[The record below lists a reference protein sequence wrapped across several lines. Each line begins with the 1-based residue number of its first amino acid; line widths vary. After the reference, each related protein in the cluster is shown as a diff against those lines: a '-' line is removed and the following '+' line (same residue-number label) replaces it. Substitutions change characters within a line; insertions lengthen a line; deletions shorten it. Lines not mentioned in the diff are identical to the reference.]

1 MKNATRLARQTT
13 LATLFFLI
21 AGCSSFEFP
30 WVHKYDLQQGNIINQ
45 EMIDQLKPGM
55 SKRQVRFIMGPP
67 LLHDTFTNNRWDYYY
82 GERKADGDK
91 FQERVTIYFAD
102 EKMTHF
108 SGDYRPSPPV
118 IEEPALEEPVVE
130 APSAE
135 KPASEQQNQEE

>member
-55 SKRQVRFIMGPP
+55 NKRQVRFIMGPP

-82 GERKADGDK
+82 GERKADGEK

-102 EKMTHF
+102 EIMTHF

-118 IEEPALEEPVVE
+118 IEEPVAAKPDAEQPDVE
-130 APSAE
+130 SQ
-135 KPASEQQNQEE
+135 ASEPQDQE

>member
-55 SKRQVRFIMGPP
+55 SKRQVRFVMGPP

-82 GERKADGDK
+82 GERKADGEK

-102 EKMTHF
+102 EIMTHF
-108 SGDYRPSPPV
+108 SGDYRPTPPNV
-118 IEEPALEEPVVE
+118 EEPVTE
-130 APSAE
+130 QPSTENTANV
-135 KPASEQQNQEE
+135 QQDKG